1 MDILQA
7 CRTLRHCNEC
17 FAMRRPPTLGDA
29 AAADALLTLK
39 LYLERMKA
47 DGKPIRE
54 LEVAPPLLYTR
65 EGMQW
70 VMPFVLSAEAMLAHE
85 RRKQGP

>member
-7 CRTLRHCNEC
+7 CRTLRHCNEA
-17 FAMRRPPTLGDA
+17 FAMRQNPSLSDGDA
-29 AAADALLTLK
+29 VRAVQSLK
-39 LYLERMKA
+39 HFLERARA
-47 DGKPIRE
+47 DGKPIPE
-54 LEVAPPLLYTR
+54 LEIAPPLLYTR

-85 RRKQGP
+85 RRRQSW